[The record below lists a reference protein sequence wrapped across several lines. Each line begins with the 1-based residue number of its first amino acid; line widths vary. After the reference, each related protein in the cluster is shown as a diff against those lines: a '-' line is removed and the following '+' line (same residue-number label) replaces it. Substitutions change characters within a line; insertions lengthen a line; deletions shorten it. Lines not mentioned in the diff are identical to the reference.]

1 MTKNQHFC
9 AIPPPHFAK
18 WRLKF
23 RGSDTLETLENLEK
37 LEDLEALEKLKALE
51 EPALRGTEPRLSG
64 RA

>member
-9 AIPPPHFAK
+9 AITPPHFAK

-23 RGSDTLETLENLEK
+23 RRSDA
-37 LEDLEALEKLKALE
+37 LEALEKLKALE
-51 EPALRGTEPRLSG
+51 ESALRGTEPRLSG

>member
-9 AIPPPHFAK
+9 AITPHFAK

-23 RGSDTLETLENLEK
+23 RGSDALENLENLEDLEALENLEK
-37 LEDLEALEKLKALE
+37 LEALE